1 MSLSLQLTKSHIHVG
16 LHCSYLRWTVRGGER
31 EWLQGG
37 NQIKTGDK
45 MTAHTLGG
53 EVRVHWEREMKRSL
67 IGERDSNGGFLGLAI
82 IRYCSPPPSHLRC
95 GRGLRL
101 HSHVWGKEVY
111 LRLEVSYC
119 PGVFFWGG
127 GGIGSKCKR
136 ERYWEGGS
144 VRRCG
149 GGIILL
155 FPHSTHP
162 LKIIFFQPRIK
173 AWH

>member
-1 MSLSLQLTKSHIHVG
+1 
-16 LHCSYLRWTVRGGER
+16 
-31 EWLQGG
+31 
-37 NQIKTGDK
+37 

-67 IGERDSNGGFLGLAI
+67 IGERDSNGGLLGLAI

-111 LRLEVSYC
+111 LGLEVSYC
-119 PGVFFWGG
+119 PGVFFFLGG
-127 GGIGSKCKR
+127 RRRRRVKVQEREILGGRVSK
-136 ERYWEGGS
+136 EMWWWYYPL
-144 VRRCG
+144 
-149 GGIILL
+149 I
-155 FPHSTHP
+155 STLHP
-162 LKIIFFQPRIK
+162 PPQDYFFQPRIK